1 MIAFLLFF
9 RRKSQLHMCPCSD
22 ANCTF
27 LRPPSHLFFLLS
39 IDHFVI
45 FLQWS
50 SLFLRYQTPSSRF
63 FVFFFFF
70 PFFADAFSFPYLS
83 ATLFLLS
90 FHSLFSFFSKAN
102 IFLNFIFLS
111 LASLINLNY
120 ASVIQKITSTTCLP
134 FSKCSLKRSV
144 PVEKEI
150 AVFNWNY
157 PQLFLHNH
165 SLMK

>member
-9 RRKSQLHMCPCSD
+9 RRKSQLHTCPCPD
-22 ANCTF
+22 AICTF
-27 LRPPSHLFFLLS
+27 LRHPLPPPIFSFFYLQVILLS
-39 IDHFVI
+39 FYSEFHC
-45 FLQWS
+45 
-50 SLFLRYQTPSSRF
+50 SLGIRHYHHNFCFPSLLML
-63 FVFFFFF
+63 F
-70 PFFADAFSFPYLS
+70 PFPYLP
-83 ATLFLLS
+83 ATLLFL
-90 FHSLFSFFSKAN
+90 FPPPLFSFSSKAN
-102 IFLNFIFLS
+102 ISLNFIFLS

-165 SLMK
+165 SSMK